1 MFSTLPLNT
10 KETLAILET
19 IGLSDQAREL
29 IKLSFRTRVKE
40 SAEETIS
47 VQFRILPEKISSA
60 QQERIEQ
67 VREEIF
73 TKLKKHCPKEQ
84 LEVVIQVT
92 MCCGSECFWC
102 RQFFSL

>member
-1 MFSTLPLNT
+1 MFTNLPLNPE
-10 KETLAILET
+10 KSYHILQQLA
-19 IGLSDQAREL
+19 LSDDAREL

-40 SAEETIS
+40 SAEEIIS
-47 VQFRILPEKISSA
+47 FQFRILPEKISSA

-67 VREEIF
+67 VRDEIAA
-73 TKLKKHCPKEQ
+73 KLKKHYPEEQ
-84 LEVVIQVT
+84 CKVVIQIT

>member
-1 MFSTLPLNT
+1 MFTNLPLNQEKT
-10 KETLAILET
+10 YHILQQLA
-19 IGLSDQAREL
+19 LSDDAREL

-60 QQERIEQ
+60 QQERIDQ
-67 VREEIF
+67 VRDEIT
-73 TKLKKHCPKEQ
+73 TKLKKHYPEEQ
-84 LEVVIQVT
+84 CEVVIQVT

-102 RQFFSL
+102 RKFLW

>member
-1 MFSTLPLNT
+1 MFTNLPLNPEKT
-10 KETLAILET
+10 NLILEQLA
-19 IGLSDQAREL
+19 LSDDAREL
-29 IKLSFRTRVKE
+29 IKLSFRTRIKE

-47 VQFRILPEKISSA
+47 FQFRILPEKISSA

-73 TKLKKHCPKEQ
+73 TKLKKHYPEEQ
-84 LEVVIQVT
+84 CEVVIQVT

>member
-1 MFSTLPLNT
+1 MFTNLPLNPEKT
-10 KETLAILET
+10 NLILQQLA
-19 IGLSDQAREL
+19 LSDDAREL
-29 IKLSFRTRVKE
+29 IKLSFRTRIKE

-47 VQFRILPEKISSA
+47 FQFRILPEKISSA

-67 VREEIF
+67 VREEIA
-73 TKLKKHCPKEQ
+73 TKLKKYYPEEQ
-84 LEVVIQVT
+84 IEVVIQVT